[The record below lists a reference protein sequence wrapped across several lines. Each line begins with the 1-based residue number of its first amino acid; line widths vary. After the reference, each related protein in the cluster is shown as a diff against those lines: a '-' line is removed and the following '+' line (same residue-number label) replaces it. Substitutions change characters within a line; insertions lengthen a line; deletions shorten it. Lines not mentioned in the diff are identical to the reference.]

1 MISDLFIN
9 GCILISILFILN
21 EFLNFKDLNPSSSI
35 KKKFISGVVYGFLSI
50 ILMIYNIKVNRE
62 VFFDFR
68 HIPQVI
74 SAIYGGPVSVIVT
87 GAISSIFYLIYLGIS
102 YNSIITSI
110 SIIINSIGCAFILY
124 FHTNQQ
130 KKWIYMIIYS
140 LVIRTIV
147 LIKVLDSET
156 IILKDIVSL
165 WFGTIF
171 ITIIVYLLLDYIYIG
186 YKNLKDLKKEANTD
200 FLTNLNNSR
209 GFNALL
215 KDTLELA
222 KKENINFS
230 ILMIDVDFFK
240 QINDTYGHPSGD
252 EILKQ
257 LGLIFNNISR
267 YKYDVGRVGG
277 EEFCILLRHCSKS
290 QTLRFAEKIRSIV
303 ENHVFI
309 LSSGVEVKITVSV
322 GVASYN
328 ETVSDIYKVK
338 AYADEK
344 LYEAKNT
351 GRNKIC
357 S

>member
-1 MISDLFIN
+1 MISDLFVN
-9 GCILISILFILN
+9 GCILISMLFILN
-21 EFLNFKDLNPSSSI
+21 EFLNFKDLNPNSSI
-35 KKKFISGVVYGFLSI
+35 KKKFISGVVYGFLGI
-50 ILMIYNIKVNRE
+50 ILMIYNIKVNHE

-68 HIPQVI
+68 HISQVI
-74 SAIYGGPVSVIVT
+74 SAIYGGPVSVIIT

-102 YNSIITSI
+102 YNSIIASI

-124 FHTNQQ
+124 FHTTQQ
-130 KKWIYMIIYS
+130 RKWIYMIIYS
-140 LVIRTIV
+140 LVIRTII
-147 LIKVLDSET
+147 LIKFLDYEDF
-156 IILKDIVSL
+156 IVNDIVSL

-171 ITIIVYLLLDYIYIG
+171 ITIIVYLLLDYIHIVH
-186 YKNLKDLKKEANTD
+186 KNLKVLKEEANTD

-209 GFNALL
+209 GFNVLL
-215 KDTLELA
+215 NDTLELA

-252 EILKQ
+252 EVLKQ

-267 YKYDVGRVGG
+267 YKYDIGRVGG
-277 EEFCILLRHCSKS
+277 EEFCILLKHCSKNQS
-290 QTLRFAEKIRSIV
+290 LIFAEKIRSMV

-309 LSSGVEVKITVSV
+309 LSSGIEVKITVSI
-322 GVASYN
+322 GVANYS
-328 ETVSDIYKVK
+328 ESVSDIYKVK
-338 AYADEK
+338 SYADEK

-351 GRNKIC
+351 GRNKVC